1 VQPDFLKIGTL
12 MKHLPKTS
20 AIAIGALL
28 LCSAAY
34 AGSRL
39 LSTPQ
44 LQSTNDAFVAADVTV
59 LMPKVG
65 GIVTA
70 VLVGDNQ
77 AVRTGDLLLRIDD
90 RDYQAALA
98 AAQAGVA
105 NAQANIDNAAATL
118 ERQRFLIAQAEATV
132 SADQADLVLARSE
145 LERYTRLASQGAGT
159 AQNAQQAQ
167 AKHDAMQAR
176 LAQDRAAMGAAGQQR
191 SVLQTQLTVAQA
203 QLRRAEAAQQQ
214 AELDLSHT
222 EVRAPQDG
230 VIARRSAR
238 VGAHVGPAT
247 ALMAVVP
254 LQQAYVVAN
263 FMETQLARV
272 QPGQVVRVTVDGWPD
287 VVVTGHVDSIA
298 PATGATF
305 SAVAPDNATGNF
317 TKVVQRI
324 PTRIA
329 LDANPA
335 WRGKLRVGMSVT
347 ASIDTASIAA
357 APAGNTPVAMA
368 VTR

>member
-1 VQPDFLKIGTL
+1 

-20 AIAIGALL
+20 AMAIAALL
-28 LCSAAY
+28 LCGAAY
-34 AGSRL
+34 GGARL

-44 LQSTNDAFVAADVTV
+44 LQSTNDAFVAADVTL

-65 GIVTA
+65 GILTE

-77 AVRTGDLLLRIDD
+77 AVKAGDLLVRIDD

-105 NAQANIDNAAATL
+105 NAQANIDNAVATL

-132 SADQADLVLARSE
+132 HADDADLVLARSE
-145 LERYTRLASQGAGT
+145 LARYNRLASEGAGT

-167 AKHDAMQAR
+167 AKHDALLAR
-176 LAQDRAAMGAAGQQR
+176 QAQDRAALGATGQQR
-191 SVLQTQLTVAQA
+191 SVLQTQLAVAQA
-203 QLRRAEAAQQQ
+203 QLRKAEAAQQQ
-214 AELDLSHT
+214 ATLDLSHT

-238 VGAHVGPAT
+238 VGAHVGPST

-272 QPGQVVRVTVDGWPD
+272 RPGQPVSITVDGWPD
-287 VVVTGHVDSIA
+287 AVVTGRVESIA

-305 SAVAPDNATGNF
+305 SVAAPDNASGNF

-329 LDANPA
+329 LDSNPA

-347 ASIDTASIAA
+347 ASIDTAGEVAHAASPTATRKA
-357 APAGNTPVAMA
+357 APLAMA
-368 VTR
+368 GAQ